1 MRFSSSFKVGIL
13 TLVALCILL
22 FTVLWIKGRSFSSGE
37 RIEVVFRDVNGMRPG
52 SGVQMMGLRIGQVE
66 EIVPVINGD
75 NSYVKLKFVITEP
88 KISIPQASVFSIQQ
102 SGLIGEQ
109 FLEITPPK
117 IRTTYVSVTNDANL
131 LYKEDPVQIM
141 LEDGEHNSKKN
152 YYDIGKVKDIQ
163 VLSAQLV
170 PPMMKEKVTTKYAY
184 KVDYLI
190 NLPGLI
196 LPDYMVGKIVTDKGD
211 KKLRLSMLDG
221 TILPYPH
228 QSSLYTVVEPMRI
241 ADFLD
246 LQYKAAESLTET
258 TVKVNDLLSNEVIAD
273 LKQSVD
279 NINILTA
286 KATTTMEKAEKLIDS
301 SKSDID
307 TIISMAKEVSTNF
320 NAVSKNINSII
331 GDESFKETIT
341 STANSIDKLATNL
354 NKVLDNTDA
363 KKMAE
368 DVQAIIHN
376 LNEISTSVASM
387 SKDEKLKAQ
396 LMDTINSVNKAMN
409 DVSKA
414 LELVNTMSPQ
424 QKCKLQKMIEDAAAT
439 THNLKKFS
447 EKLNKRFLIF
457 RLMF

>member
-66 EIVPVINGD
+66 EIIPVIDGD
-75 NSYVKLKFVITEP
+75 NSYVRLKFVITEP
-88 KISIPQASVFSIQQ
+88 KINIPQASVFSIQQ

-131 LYKEDPVQIM
+131 LYKNDPVQIM
-141 LEDGEHNSKKN
+141 LEDGEHNSKKS

-184 KVDYLI
+184 KVDYVI

-196 LPDYMVGKIVTDKGD
+196 LPDYMVGKIITDKGD

-258 TVKVNDLLSNEVIAD
+258 TVKVNDLLSNDVIAD
-273 LKQSVD
+273 LKQSID

-286 KATTTMEKAEKLIDS
+286 KATSTIEKAEKLIDS
-301 SKSDID
+301 SKSDLD
-307 TIISMAKEVSTNF
+307 TLMVMAKDVSDNF
-320 NAVSKNINSII
+320 NKVSGNINNLI
-331 GDESFKETIT
+331 GDEKFKTT
-341 STANSIDKLATNL
+341 VYSTATSIDRLATNL
-354 NKVLDNTDA
+354 NKILDNTDA
-363 KKMAE
+363 KKMAS
-368 DVQAIIHN
+368 DLQSIVQN
-376 LNEISTSVASM
+376 LNDISGYVSTM
-387 SKDEKLKAQ
+387 TKDEKLKQQ
-396 LMDTINSVNKAMN
+396 LTTTVKNVNKAMSDISN
-409 DVSKA
+409 A
-414 LELVNTMSPQ
+414 LEVVNGMTPD
-424 QKCKLQKMIEDAAAT
+424 QKCQLQQIVADTSVT

-447 EKLNKRFLIF
+447 EKLNKRFLLF
-457 RLMF
+457 RLVF